1 MVGIFKFLVNNYIDE
16 VIGGDMNLG
25 RESETLEFKEST
37 AEFEKA
43 CKAIVAMLNKSGEG
57 KIYFGVKDNGE
68 VIGQVV
74 GNDTLS
80 ILTDRIKNSIKPA
93 IYPIVKKIQYDKKDI
108 ISVSFKGT
116 NKPYAYKG
124 AFYMRVEQQNL
135 LMDPLVLRE
144 LIKESY
150 EFNDKWE
157 NEITEFG
164 EGCIDEEAV
173 EKFYRQS
180 VAMGRIN
187 KYDHTSS
194 ELLTQLNLMVD
205 GKLTNAGYYL
215 FSNNKPLVY
224 KAVEYPTK
232 DRLDPIDLKRFE
244 GNIFNLIDAIIQYS
258 YQKIDWR
265 TEIVDI
271 QRKEIPEIPVVALR
285 EIIIN
290 SLVHCDYISETQHQ
304 ITVDP
309 ERLEIYSPGVFK
321 EYSPIDYVEQFL
333 PSMTKHKVIQGI
345 IFKAFDIETLGR
357 GIKRMDACCK
367 KANVKWD
374 YKKYP
379 YGFTFIFLRAN
390 NRIVLS
396 KEATKIL
403 DYMENNNGILESNA
417 KACMVIN
424 QKERT
429 SRNAIGELI
438 KNRKIE
444 RIGSKKVGYWKII
457 DFK

>member
-1 MVGIFKFLVNNYIDE
+1 
-16 VIGGDMNLG
+16 MNLG
-25 RESETLEFKEST
+25 RETETLEFKEST

-68 VIGQVV
+68 VIGQIV

-80 ILTDRIKNSIKPA
+80 TLTDRIKNSIKPA
-93 IYPIVKKIQYDKKDI
+93 IYPVVEKIQYDKKEL

-124 AFYMRVEQQNL
+124 AFYIRVEQQNL

-144 LIKESY
+144 LIKESH

-157 NEITEFG
+157 NEVTEFG
-164 EGCIDEEAV
+164 ERYIDEEAV

-258 YQKIDWR
+258 YQKIDWK

-271 QRKEIPEIPVVALR
+271 QRKEVPEIPVVALR

-290 SLVHCDYISETQHQ
+290 SLVHCDYVSETQHQ

-309 ERLEIYSPGVFK
+309 ERLEIYSPGIFR
-321 EYSPIDYVEQFL
+321 EYSPLDYVEQFL

-345 IFKAFDIETLGR
+345 VFKAFDIETLGR
-357 GIKRMDACCK
+357 GIKRMDECCK

-374 YKKYP
+374 FKKYP
-379 YGFTFIFLRAN
+379 YGFSFIFLRKHSGKDFSQKAY
-390 NRIVLS
+390 
-396 KEATKIL
+396 IL
-403 DYMENNNGILESNA
+403 LEYMKNNNGILESIKIA
-417 KACMVIN
+417 SKVID

-429 SRNAIGELI
+429 VIRIIDELVEAQAIVRVGSR
-438 KNRKIE
+438 K
-444 RIGSKKVGYWKII
+444 SGYWIMKNKYTNIRKCQSNSYKKI
-457 DFK
+457 